1 MRNAITAENNTAPA
15 RRIKVNLTHRLGAKS
30 APWHVAR
37 TFCNSHRHEYWS
49 LQARHRELRLFEHQT
64 EVVVRELRKGQ
75 QAVPVPGVLVNI
87 VRNCVCLNGCR
98 RRNVKVIT
106 IFDAG
111 NRTKK
116 SNRMARAVSE
126 QTSSHR
132 FTGDCPRE
140 QPELWRKTPQ
150 AQPRARAVSQRSGM
164 WFWIGILC
172 WRGCGMAWEAVRLGS
187 PGPIPGATPKITT

>member
-1 MRNAITAENNTAPA
+1 
-15 RRIKVNLTHRLGAKS
+15 
-30 APWHVAR
+30 
-37 TFCNSHRHEYWS
+37 
-49 LQARHRELRLFEHQT
+49 
-64 EVVVRELRKGQ
+64 
-75 QAVPVPGVLVNI
+75 VPVPGVLVNI

-132 FTGDCPRE
+132 FTGDCLASSPNYGGRRLR
-140 QPELWRKTPQ
+140 PN
-150 AQPRARAVSQRSGM
+150 ARARAVSQRSGM
-164 WFWIGILC
+164 WFWIGILY
-172 WRGCGMAWEAVRLGS
+172 WRGCGMACEAVRLGP
-187 PGPIPGATPKITT
+187 PGPIPGATLFCSAKDYNLTQVLHARAHTTPGLRKSPDIRLAHHSVFKPPGTGAIRKTGETPRRIILTVMCKSRQDDFCIIPPNGALT